1 MSNPVDDGKRLFN
14 PSRLKL
20 ARIRRKL
27 TLKELAEKMGLSS
40 RIVIE
45 YEKAYCLYEPTPETV
60 QAYARALKYPESFF
74 FGDDVEAIDPLT
86 VSFRSLRT
94 TKAADQHAAIGA
106 GALGVML
113 SEYFSTRFTLPQP
126 ELPNLRGSEPEIAA
140 QAVREAWGIGKKSIT
155 NIVHLLEKHG
165 VKVFWLSEE
174 TASIDAFSFWKDDVP
189 YIFLNTR
196 KSGERSRF
204 DAAHELAHL
213 VLHRHGDVKGQDAER
228 EADAFASAFLMPPE
242 NVMAVKMTLPTFDKI
257 VQLKSLWKVSAMA
270 LIVRMRN
277 LNMLT
282 EWQYNS
288 LMRDATAKGYRT
300 GEPGGIERE
309 RSLIIEKM
317 MTALAGNGINLT
329 QLSDELNVPL
339 DELSSLLYGVAAI
352 SGGNSGTSSSLSKA
366 SLRLV

>member
-1 MSNPVDDGKRLFN
+1 
-14 PSRLKL
+14 
-20 ARIRRKL
+20 
-27 TLKELAEKMGLSS
+27 
-40 RIVIE
+40 
-45 YEKAYCLYEPTPETV
+45 
-60 QAYARALKYPESFF
+60 
-74 FGDDVEAIDPLT
+74 
-86 VSFRSLRT
+86 
-94 TKAADQHAAIGA
+94 
-106 GALGVML
+106 ML

-155 NIVHLLEKHG
+155 NVVHLLEKHG

-228 EADAFASAFLMPPE
+228 EADAFASAFLMPLE

-329 QLSDELNVPL
+329 QLSEELNVPL

>member
-1 MSNPVDDGKRLFN
+1 MSNTFHDSKRLFN
-14 PSRLKL
+14 PTRLRL

-27 TLKELAEKMGLSS
+27 TLKELAERTGLSN

-45 YEKAYCLYEPTPETV
+45 YEKSYCLYEPTPETV
-60 QAYARALKYPESFF
+60 NAYASALKYPKSFF
-74 FGDDVEAIDPLT
+74 FGDDIEAIDPLT

-106 GALGVML
+106 AGLGVML
-113 SEYFSTRFTLPQP
+113 SEYFSACFTLPQP
-126 ELPNLRGSEPEIAA
+126 ELPDLRGSESEIAA
-140 QAVREAWGIGKKSIT
+140 QVVRETWGIGKKSIT
-155 NIVHLLEKHG
+155 NVVHLLEKHG

-174 TASIDAFSFWKDDVP
+174 TASIDAFSFWKDDIP

-242 NVMAVKMTLPTFDKI
+242 NVMAVKMAFPTFDKI
-257 VQLKSLWKVSAMA
+257 VHLKSLWKVSAMA

-277 LNMLT
+277 LNVLS

-309 RSLIIEKM
+309 RSLIIEKVM
-317 MTALAGNGINLT
+317 AAFAGKGIHLT
-329 QLSDELNVPL
+329 QLSDELNIPL
-339 DELSSLLYGVAAI
+339 DELSSLLFGVVAI
-352 SGGNSGTSSSLSKA
+352 RGCSSEISPPRA

>member
-1 MSNPVDDGKRLFN
+1 MSNLVNNGKRLFN

-27 TLKELAEKMGLSS
+27 TLKELAERMGLSN

-45 YEKAYCLYEPTPETV
+45 YEKAYCLYEPTQETV
-60 QAYARALKYPESFF
+60 QAYVNALKYPESFF
-74 FGDDVEAIDPLT
+74 FGNDVESIDPTT

-113 SEYFSTRFTLPQP
+113 SEYFSTHFTLPQP
-126 ELPNLRGSEPEIAA
+126 ELPNLRGSESEVAA
-140 QAVREAWGIGKKSIT
+140 QVVREAWGLGKKSIT
-155 NIVHLLEKHG
+155 NVVHLLEKHG

-174 TASIDAFSFWKDDVP
+174 TASIDAFSFWKNDVP
-189 YIFLNTR
+189 YIFLNTH

-213 VLHRHGDVKGQDAER
+213 VLHRQGDVKGQNAER
-228 EADAFASAFLMPPE
+228 EADAFASAFLMPAE
-242 NVMAVKMTLPTFDKI
+242 NVMAVKMAFPTFDKI

-277 LNMLT
+277 LNVLT

-309 RSLIIEKM
+309 RSLVIEKIM
-317 MTALAGNGINLT
+317 AALAGNGIHLT
-329 QLSDELNVPL
+329 QLSDKLNIPL
-339 DELSSLLYGVAAI
+339 DELSSLLYGVTAI
-352 SGGNSGTSSSLSKA
+352 SGGNSRTSQSKV

>member
-1 MSNPVDDGKRLFN
+1 MSNTVDDVKRLFN

-27 TLKELAEKMGLSS
+27 TLAELARRTGLSS

-45 YEKAYCLYEPTPETV
+45 YEKDYCLYAPTAETV
-60 QAYARALKYPESFF
+60 RAYASALSYPEAFF
-74 FGDDVEAIDPLT
+74 FGDDVETIDPLT

-113 SEYFSTRFTLPQP
+113 SDYFNARFTLPSPQ
-126 ELPNLRGSEPEIAA
+126 LPNLRGSEPEVAA
-140 QAVREAWGIGKKSIT
+140 QAIREAWGIGKKSIT
-155 NIVHLLEKHG
+155 NVVHLLEKFG

-213 VLHRHGDVKGQDAER
+213 VLHRQGEVKGQDAER
-228 EADAFASAFLMPPE
+228 EADAFASAFLMPQE
-242 NVMAVKMTLPTFDKI
+242 NVMAVKMVVPTFDKI

-309 RSLIIEKM
+309 RSLVIEKM
-317 MTALAGNGINLT
+317 MTALAGDGIYLA

-352 SGGNSGTSSSLSKA
+352 SGGNSKRTPSRA

>member
-1 MSNPVDDGKRLFN
+1 MINPDEDGRRLFN

-27 TLKELAEKMGLSS
+27 TLKELAEQMGLSS

-45 YEKAYCLYEPTPETV
+45 YEKDYCLYEPTPETV
-60 QAYARALKYPESFF
+60 AAYSKALNYPESFF
-74 FGDDVEAIDPLT
+74 FGDDVEAIDPMT

-106 GALGVML
+106 GGLGVLL
-113 SEYFSTRFTLPQP
+113 SEYFSSRFTLPQP
-126 ELPNLRGSEPEIAA
+126 DLLDLRGSEPEAAA
-140 QAVREAWGIGKKSIT
+140 QAMREAWGIGKKSIS
-155 NIVHLLEKHG
+155 NVVHLLEKHG

-174 TASIDAFSFWKDDVP
+174 TANIDAFSFWKDNVP

-213 VLHRHGDVKGQDAER
+213 VLHRLGDVKGQDAER
-228 EADAFASAFLMPPE
+228 DADNFASAFLMPPE
-242 NVMAVKMTLPTFDKI
+242 NVMAVKMALPTFDKI

-277 LNMLT
+277 LNVLT

-309 RSLIIEKM
+309 RSIIIEKII
-317 MTALAGNGINLT
+317 TALSGNGIHLS
-329 QLSDELNVPL
+329 QLSDGLNVPL

-352 SGGNSGTSSSLSKA
+352 NGGGCASSPSKA

>member
-1 MSNPVDDGKRLFN
+1 MSNTVDDVKRLFN

-27 TLKELAEKMGLSS
+27 TLTELARRTGLSS

-45 YEKAYCLYEPTPETV
+45 YEKDYCLYAPTAETV
-60 QAYARALKYPESFF
+60 RAYASALNYPEAFF
-74 FGDDVEAIDPLT
+74 FGDDVETIDPLT

-106 GALGVML
+106 GALGVIL
-113 SEYFSTRFTLPQP
+113 SDYFNARFTLPSPQ
-126 ELPNLRGSEPEIAA
+126 LPNLRGSEPEVAA
-140 QAVREAWGIGKKSIT
+140 QAIREAWGIGKKSIT
-155 NIVHLLEKHG
+155 NVVHLLEKFG
-165 VKVFWLSEE
+165 VKVFWLAEE

-213 VLHRHGDVKGQDAER
+213 VLHRQGEVKGQDAER
-228 EADAFASAFLMPPE
+228 EADAFASAFLMPQE
-242 NVMAVKMTLPTFDKI
+242 NVMAVKMVLPTFDKI
-257 VQLKSLWKVSAMA
+257 VQLKSHWKVSAVA

-309 RSLIIEKM
+309 RSLVIEKM
-317 MTALAGNGINLT
+317 MTALAGDGIYLA

-352 SGGNSGTSSSLSKA
+352 NGGNSNRTPSRA

>member
-1 MSNPVDDGKRLFN
+1 M
-14 PSRLKL
+14 
-20 ARIRRKL
+20 
-27 TLKELAEKMGLSS
+27 
-40 RIVIE
+40 
-45 YEKAYCLYEPTPETV
+45 
-60 QAYARALKYPESFF
+60 
-74 FGDDVEAIDPLT
+74 
-86 VSFRSLRT
+86 
-94 TKAADQHAAIGA
+94 
-106 GALGVML
+106 
-113 SEYFSTRFTLPQP
+113 
-126 ELPNLRGSEPEIAA
+126 
-140 QAVREAWGIGKKSIT
+140 
-155 NIVHLLEKHG
+155 
-165 VKVFWLSEE
+165 FWFSEE

-204 DAAHELAHL
+204 DAAHEQAHL

-228 EADAFASAFLMPPE
+228 EADAFASAFLMPLE
-242 NVMAVKMTLPTFDKI
+242 NVMAVKMAFPTFDKI

-277 LNMLT
+277 LNVLT

-317 MTALAGNGINLT
+317 MAALAGNGINLT
-329 QLSDELNVPL
+329 QMSEELNVPL
-339 DELSSLLYGVAAI
+339 DELSSLLCGVAPI
-352 SGGNSGTSSSLSKA
+352 SGGSSGTSRSKA